1 MYVNLLN
8 ILNERKISLKN
19 FANVLPCDYSSI
31 WKFANNKTKRVEFK
45 MLESICK
52 ELNIGVEELLIIDNK
67 DKGC

>member
-19 FANVLPCDYSSI
+19 FAQDLPCDYSSI

-45 MLESICK
+45 MLESMCK
-52 ELNIGVEELLIIDNK
+52 SLNIGIEELLIIDNEE
-67 DKGC
+67 KGG